1 MDNPAVPITLIVV
14 LLIGAILFIVAS
26 SRNQHHLGPGS
37 GPKPGAGRSP
47 DATVPVMRPRRRRR
61 QRQGILATLRR
72 PTATPRERTH
82 RAVPADPPDSAGS
95 AAGPPADPTQFD
107 RSAFSGGAIPP
118 TAALPTTPVPT
129 TPVPTA
135 PVPTAPPSTAPP
147 TAPLQS
153 STIEAPTAAYPA
165 PPPYLTPVPG
175 TGQDES
181 SDPAATTHTPPLV
194 GATADAATP
203 RERDHQRQDRGADAT
218 GWMPPLVGSPPPVIP
233 TPGSGRPRPA
243 GEQAGAGGHAR
254 GTDLPAGTPVRS
266 APGSPGG
273 ASASEP
279 AGTQVGGYPDGHVG
293 TVDARHGHHNT
304 PWDDH
309 TAPVEGGRTIPP
321 TAPASPGPSGE
332 QLVADEPDV
341 STSAP
346 LRLAAAGRTRRGKR
360 GGPNEDAFVVVDG
373 LLAVADGVGGEA
385 AGQIASTLA
394 VTTVA
399 SFRPQYA
406 ADPRDGLRGALER
419 ANRTVREK
427 PLEEPSWHGMACTL
441 DVVVLGRQQDT
452 GKTLF
457 VAHVGDSSVWLQPG
471 RGRPRRLTTPHAI
484 KNGPLLNAIGLNE
497 EVELDLLEEP
507 VRAGDRVVLASDG
520 ITKVM
525 TPEQLDGLM
534 MELGTL
540 SPERAADA
548 LVDAAM
554 IAGARD
560 DTTIV
565 VADLVADASPR

>member
-1 MDNPAVPITLIVV
+1 
-14 LLIGAILFIVAS
+14 
-26 SRNQHHLGPGS
+26 
-37 GPKPGAGRSP
+37 
-47 DATVPVMRPRRRRR
+47 
-61 QRQGILATLRR
+61 
-72 PTATPRERTH
+72 
-82 RAVPADPPDSAGS
+82 
-95 AAGPPADPTQFD
+95 
-107 RSAFSGGAIPP
+107 
-118 TAALPTTPVPT
+118 
-129 TPVPTA
+129 
-135 PVPTAPPSTAPP
+135 
-147 TAPLQS
+147 
-153 STIEAPTAAYPA
+153 
-165 PPPYLTPVPG
+165 
-175 TGQDES
+175 
-181 SDPAATTHTPPLV
+181 
-194 GATADAATP
+194 
-203 RERDHQRQDRGADAT
+203 
-218 GWMPPLVGSPPPVIP
+218 MPPLVGPPPPIIP
-233 TPGSGRPRPA
+233 TPDSIRSRTAGGR
-243 GEQAGAGGHAR
+243 AGAGGHGR
-254 GTDLPAGTPVRS
+254 GADLPRGAPARS

-273 ASASEP
+273 AGADEP
-279 AGTQVGGYPDGHVG
+279 TGTQVGGYSDGRAG
-293 TVDARHGHHNT
+293 TVGSHHGHDALR
-304 PWDDH
+304 DDH
-309 TAPVEGGRTIPP
+309 TVPAEGGRTAPP
-321 TAPASPGPSGE
+321 VPPAPPGPTGE

-341 STSAP
+341 STSAA

-427 PLEEPSWHGMACTL
+427 PREEPSWHGMACTL
-441 DVVVLGRQQDT
+441 DVVVLGRQRDT

-534 MELGTL
+534 MELGSL
-540 SPERAADA
+540 SPERTADA

-554 IAGARD
+554 MAGARD